1 MNQPKYMEEKELG
14 TASSLTVSRML
25 WNRFQTTSY
34 SVTTQRS

>member
-25 WNRFQTTSY
+25 
-34 SVTTQRS
+34 